1 MRIKDLTLSLLV
13 IAGLALLPHAA
24 LGQPHQPPL
33 QIRFNTPTTLLGA
46 CPWYYGRPEG
56 YTGKVPIGFTDAA
69 KADPYYETAS
79 LPIGNGSL
87 GASIF
92 GSITTERVSLNEI
105 SLWLGG
111 PNTKQGPAH
120 YWDVNKQS
128 AHILPLIRK
137 AFLRG
142 DYRLA
147 DSLTS
152 CNMNGLFSYSPD
164 NEPTW
169 RFGNYTTLGELHI
182 QTGIDSLGVADYS
195 RVLSLESRQCARDA
209 LFGQPTGHAEPLAR
223 LLPESL
229 GHG

>member
-13 IAGLALLPHAA
+13 LAGLALLPHTA

-152 CNMNGLFSYSPD
+152 CNVALRQLYHLGRAPHPNGHRLLGRGRLQPCAL
-164 NEPTW
+164 P
-169 RFGNYTTLGELHI
+169 RFG
-182 QTGIDSLGVADYS
+182 
-195 RVLSLESRQCARDA
+195 
-209 LFGQPTGHAEPLAR
+209 
-223 LLPESL
+223 L
-229 GHG
+229 GHGELPEGRRAL